1 MMNMDG
7 DDAQLVDSILR
18 EYGSSQQPPV
28 SDLRTSINVPS
39 NFTNTVEN
47 MNIEATPINNTQ
59 NKQQN
64 NKIDVA
70 YAPKK
75 SLWDMLKLPLIVF
88 VICYLVFNPFVY
100 YYLLKLLPSVFAANT
115 ALKMQIRVLILS
127 LFVAVIFSLVTKYV

>member
-1 MMNMDG
+1 MDG

>member
-1 MMNMDG
+1 MNMDG

>member
-18 EYGSSQQPPV
+18 EYGSAPQPPV
-28 SDLRTSINVPS
+28 TDLRTSINVPS
-39 NFTNTVEN
+39 NFTNNVD
-47 MNIEATPINNTQ
+47 MNIESTPIHNSQ
-59 NKQQN
+59 SKQN

-70 YAPKK
+70 YVPKNNI
-75 SLWDMLKLPLIVF
+75 WDTLKLPFIVF
-88 VICYLVFNPFVY
+88 VTCFLVFNPYLY

-127 LFVAVIFSLVTKYV
+127 LLVAVIFSLVTKYI

>member
-1 MMNMDG
+1 MNMDG

-18 EYGSSQQPPV
+18 EYGSAPQAPV
-28 SDLRTSINVPS
+28 TDLRTSINVPS
-39 NFTNTVEN
+39 NFTNTLD
-47 MNIEATPINNTQ
+47 MNIESTPINNSQTQ
-59 NKQQN
+59 QKN

-75 SLWDMLKLPLIVF
+75 SIWDMVKLPLIVF

-115 ALKMQIRVLILS
+115 AIKMQIRVLILS
-127 LFVAVIFSLVTKYV
+127 LLVAVIFSLITKYV